1 MEMEFE
7 KVDVLDISKW
17 FMNRHEDIASGSF
30 NGNVKL
36 QKLLYYTQVMSIAV
50 TGEGIFTNNI
60 EAWKHGPVIAEA
72 FRFYSHDFDKIKN
85 RKININKADE
95 KLLKVINSLFGFKT
109 AKELE
114 NISHKEKPWLEL
126 KDEVDKRSNPI
137 ITKEKIKNYYKNM
150 KNIFETFSDFDFDN
164 EKAEYI
170 NSNVFVYNKKDL
182 ELTDDDRMILYDI
195 AEQVDNESFYVYK
208 EDEKLVVY

>member
-1 MEMEFE
+1 
-7 KVDVLDISKW
+7 
-17 FMNRHEDIASGSF
+17 
-30 NGNVKL
+30 
-36 QKLLYYTQVMSIAV
+36 MSIAV

-109 AKELE
+109 AK
-114 NISHKEKPWLEL
+114 
-126 KDEVDKRSNPI
+126 
-137 ITKEKIKNYYKNM
+137 
-150 KNIFETFSDFDFDN
+150 DFDN

-182 ELTDDDRMILYDI
+182 ELTDDDRMILYNI